1 MKAYKLNNL
10 IDKICTHN
18 LQKFLLQGLFGI
30 ERENV
35 RVDKDGNMSLTPHHD
50 LLGNKED
57 HPYISTDF
65 SESQVEIITPPLPSI
80 EEVHGFLQT
89 IHDIVCENIG
99 DEYLWPQSAPPAL
112 PEEEKIPI
120 AKYSEAQ
127 KQHEIY
133 REKLAEI
140 YGKER
145 QLISGLHF
153 NFSLSPRLV
162 SKLADVFQLP
172 RDNKEFREALYL
184 KMTRNFMRYRWF
196 LIWLYGQSPLT
207 HDTFRVKSLITGESQ
222 KANCYDGLSV
232 RTSCIGYRNREDFIL
247 DYSSIKNFQT
257 SVNKLVA
264 SGKLMEDKE
273 LYVPLR
279 MKFDEQGELSHLEVR
294 LFDLDPFCKVGVS
307 KNQLHFAHMFMM
319 YCLVKDETTPFDG
332 EEQQKATKN
341 QDIIS
346 CYGLDE
352 EIYICDNQDIRA
364 RDRAQTILNEMKE
377 MAHRIDLFDKKP
389 YLMAFEQVNQVAR
402 HPGRRRVHQLK
413 QEIKEKGFVN
423 FHMEKAISHK
433 ARSLEKTYRFYG
445 LEDMELSTQLLLK
458 AAVRRGISFEILD
471 RKENFVKLTKGDKTE
486 YVMQATRTSLEPYS
500 SILMMENKVVTKK
513 VLEEA
518 NIRVPGGMEYDTPEP
533 ALDDFDHFKGRPI
546 VIKPKTTNFG
556 LGITILKENKRV
568 EHYRRAVEMAFE
580 QDDAILIEEF
590 ISGKEFRIFIINDEV
605 VGILHRVPANVKGDG
620 QKTIRELVEQKN
632 TDPLRG
638 KGYRTPL
645 EKIATGEAE
654 EMFLQ
659 TQDLTFESVP
669 DKDQVVY
676 LRENSNISTGGD
688 SLDFT
693 DEVHPSYK
701 EISVAAAKA
710 LDVKVTGLDM
720 IMEDYTQPATAT
732 NHAIIEMNFNPAI
745 HIHCHPYKGK
755 NRYLNEKMLDALG
768 FER

>member
-1 MKAYKLNNL
+1 MKAFKLTNL
-10 IDKICTHN
+10 IDKIRTHN
-18 LQKFLLQGLFGI
+18 LQKFMLQGLFGI

-35 RVDKDGNMSLTPHHD
+35 RVDENGNLSFTPHQE

-65 SESQVEIITPPLPSI
+65 SDSQVEIITPPLPTVD
-80 EEVHGFLQT
+80 EAHGFLQT
-89 IHDIVCENIG
+89 LHDIVSENIG
-99 DEYLWPQSAPPAL
+99 QEYLWPQSAPPPL
-112 PEEEKIPI
+112 PEEDKIPI
-120 AKYSEAQ
+120 ARYSDEQ
-127 KQHEIY
+127 KEHEIY
-133 REKLAEI
+133 RHKLADI

-153 NFSLSPRLV
+153 NFSLSPRLIG
-162 SKLADVFQLP
+162 KLADVLQVP
-172 RDNKEFREALYL
+172 RDSKEFREALYL

-207 HDTFRVKSLITGESQ
+207 HDTFKVKSLKTGESQ
-222 KANCYDGLSV
+222 RADCYDGLSV

-247 DYSSIKNFQT
+247 DYSSIENFQQ
-257 SVNKLVA
+257 SVNELVA

-279 MKFDEQGELSHLEVR
+279 IKFDPKGELSHLEVR

-307 KNQLHFAHMFMM
+307 KNQLHFGHLFML
-319 YCLVKDETTPFDG
+319 YCLIKDEEAPFDG
-332 EEQQKATKN
+332 TEQEKATKN

-352 EIYICDNQDIRA
+352 EIYICDNQNIRA
-364 RDRAQTILNEMKE
+364 RDRAQHILDEMEE
-377 MAHRIDLFDKKP
+377 MAEHLHIFQNRAYKMA
-389 YLMAFEQVNQVAR
+389 YLQVREIAK
-402 HPGRRRVHQLK
+402 HPGKRRVHLLK
-413 QEIKEKGFVN
+413 QGIKEKGFVN
-423 FHMEKAISHK
+423 FHMEKAMSHK
-433 ARSLEKTYRFYG
+433 KRSLEKTYRFYG

-458 AAVRRGISFEILD
+458 AAVRRGITFEILD
-471 RKENFVKLTKGDKTE
+471 RKENFVKLTKGNKTE

-513 VLEEA
+513 VLEESH
-518 NIRVPGGMEYDTPEP
+518 IRVPQGMEYDTPEP
-533 ALDDFDHFKGRPI
+533 ALDDFDQFRGKPI

-556 LGITILKENKRV
+556 LGITILKENNRQ
-568 EHYRRAVEMAFE
+568 EHYQRAVEMAFE
-580 QDDAILIEEF
+580 QDNAILIEEF
-590 ISGKEFRIFIINDEV
+590 IYGKEFRIFIINDEV

-620 QKTIRELVEQKN
+620 HKTIRELIALKN

-645 EKIATGEAE
+645 EKIAIGEAE

-659 TQDLTFESVP
+659 TQNLTFDSVP
-669 DKDQVVY
+669 AKDEVVY

-688 SLDFT
+688 SLDYT

-720 IMEDYTQPATAT
+720 IMEDYTQPATAA

-768 FER
+768 F